1 MRDEDL
7 AAREKLRQAG
17 EMAAG
22 NYHPEMEAVHKK
34 NASRMAAILK
44 EFGWPTWTLVGV
56 DGEEAAWV
64 VVLHSIG
71 DPGLQRESLRLL
83 EQAVDAGEAP
93 GWQMACLADRIA
105 ALEGRPQRYGT
116 HCDWDDS
123 GYHSVYQLE
132 YPDRVH
138 ELRHSVGLGP
148 LEQPDI
154 EGQTPIARE
163 RLDEYRAR
171 FEAWARAVGWRT

>member
-1 MRDEDL
+1 MPTRLTLRTELLGMRDEDL

-71 DPGLQRESLRLL
+71 ERGFSASRCACWSGLWMLARLRDGKWP
-83 EQAVDAGEAP
+83 AWPTGSRHWKDGRSGTVHIATGMTP
-93 GWQMACLADRIA
+93 VITPCTNWNIRIA
-105 ALEGRPQRYGT
+105 SMS
-116 HCDWDDS
+116 CDTRS
-123 GYHSVYQLE
+123 G
-132 YPDRVH
+132 
-138 ELRHSVGLGP
+138 
-148 LEQPDI
+148 
-154 EGQTPIARE
+154 
-163 RLDEYRAR
+163 
-171 FEAWARAVGWRT
+171 